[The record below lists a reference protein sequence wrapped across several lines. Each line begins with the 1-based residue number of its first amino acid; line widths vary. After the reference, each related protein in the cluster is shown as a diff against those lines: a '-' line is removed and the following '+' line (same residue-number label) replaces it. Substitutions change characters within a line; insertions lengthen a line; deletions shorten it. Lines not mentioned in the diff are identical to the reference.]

1 MTTPPSDPTEPQH
14 TEAES
19 TNVAEAT
26 EPTGVTDSSVAPAV
40 ADSEAIVAEGVT
52 EPVADAVVETIET
65 IEADAEA
72 APTVAATPA
81 VDATPTPVPAPTP
94 TPGPTPG
101 TVPVHTPTATPAP
114 APASEAAAAP
124 SPSLA
129 FGRADADGTVWL
141 LTPEGEVRVG
151 QYAAGTPEEGLAFY
165 ARKYDDLAVEA
176 SLSLRRLRDGRATP
190 ESAVAVAAK
199 VREAL
204 LEPGFVGDLAALS
217 ATCDQ
222 IDAQVEVQRARRS
235 AQKAAAK
242 AAAIAAREKLVAE
255 AESLAASTQ
264 WKPTGERFRELLDE
278 WKVLPHGDR
287 ASEQALW
294 KRFSTAR
301 SAFDKA
307 RRTHF
312 AKLEVERSAAKTAKL
327 ALIAEAEQLATSTE
341 WGPTSN
347 AFRSLIDRWKAAP
360 RGPRKDE
367 DAWWARF
374 KAAQD
379 SFFAARTSVT
389 DERDVEL
396 RGNLEVKQALLTEAQ
411 ALLPITDP
419 EAAGRSL
426 RSIQQRWE
434 AAGHVPRADKDL
446 VEGGLRKV
454 EEALRLAEGERWRR
468 TDPAK
473 RAFAES
479 TVEKFEDSVT
489 KLEKALARAEASG
502 DTAAAAKATASLEG
516 IRPLLE
522 AAQRS
527 LAEYS

>member
-1 MTTPPSDPTEPQH
+1 MTTPPSDPSELQQAEPESAQLIAVDAPID
-14 TEAES
+14 TQVAADSAVTVVEPVVEPVVEAE
-19 TNVAEAT
+19 V
-26 EPTGVTDSSVAPAV
+26 EPAAK
-40 ADSEAIVAEGVT
+40 
-52 EPVADAVVETIET
+52 AVVEP
-65 IEADAEA
+65 AAEA
-72 APTVAATPA
+72 VVEPAAEAVVEPVVEAAVEAVAPSSSPVPS
-81 VDATPTPVPAPTP
+81 PTPRRV
-94 TPGPTPG
+94 
-101 TVPVHTPTATPAP
+101 PAP
-114 APASEAAAAP
+114 APAPTTESAPAPGP

-141 LTPEGEVRVG
+141 LSPEGEIRVG
-151 QYAAGTPEEGLAFY
+151 HYAAGTPDEGLAFY

-204 LEPGFVGDLAALS
+204 VDPGFVGDLVALRS
-217 ATCDQ
+217 TCDQ
-222 IDAQVEVQRARRS
+222 IDTQVEVQRARRS

-287 ASEQALW
+287 ASEQSLW

-327 ALIAEAEQLATSTE
+327 ALIGEAEQLATSTE

-360 RGPRKDE
+360 KGPRKDE

-379 SFFAARTSVT
+379 SFFTARTTVT
-389 DERDVEL
+389 NERDVEL
-396 RGNLEVKQALLTEAQ
+396 RGNLEVKQALLAEAQ
-411 ALLPITDP
+411 ALLPITDA
-419 EAAGRSL
+419 EAAARSL

-434 AAGHVPRADKDL
+434 AVGHVPRGDQDRID
-446 VEGGLRKV
+446 GGLRKV
-454 EEALRLAEGERWRR
+454 EEALRTAEGERWRR

-479 TVEKFEDSVT
+479 TVEKFEQSVS
-489 KLEKALARAEASG
+489 KLEKARVRAEASG
-502 DTAAAAKATASLEG
+502 DTAAAAQASASIEG

-522 AAQRS
+522 AAQKS